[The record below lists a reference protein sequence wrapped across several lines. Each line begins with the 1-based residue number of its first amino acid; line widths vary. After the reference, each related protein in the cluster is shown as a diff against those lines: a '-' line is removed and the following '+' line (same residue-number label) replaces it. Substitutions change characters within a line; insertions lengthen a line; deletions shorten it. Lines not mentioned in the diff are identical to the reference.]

1 MARAK
6 KPATSGKTASR
17 RSAAD
22 PARRSAPLK
31 AYAAKRN
38 FAATPEPKGKA
49 ARRQANRFCIQKHDA
64 RRLHFDLRLE
74 LDGVLKS
81 WAVTRGPSLVSGEK
95 RLAVHTEDHPI
106 EYLTFEGVIP
116 RGEYGGG
123 TMIVWDTGT
132 WTPIGDPHRGYAK
145 GHLEFE
151 LAGQRLNGRWHLVR
165 MRAKPRESKEQ
176 WLLIKG
182 DDEYAKPKD
191 EPEIVSVEL
200 TSILSG
206 RTNGDLAASDEIRSD
221 HAERAKAAGTKP
233 RPVPEL
239 ARMPK
244 ARKGLLRTFIEPSL
258 ATLVDEAP
266 HGDEWIHEIKFDGYR
281 LQARIDGKS
290 VKLLTRK
297 GLDWTAKFKPVA
309 AALRD
314 LKLGSALLDGELVV
328 EDETGLSSFASLQ
341 ADLKSGRTDRM
352 VFYAFDLLYLDGY
365 DLTKLPLIERKTF
378 LATLLE
384 DAPAGGILRYS
395 SHLEGD
401 GETMIR
407 HACRFGLEGIISK
420 HRDRP
425 YLAGRGMHWQKTKC
439 TQRQEF
445 VIAGYVPS
453 SVSPKAI
460 GSLVLGVYED
470 KRLVHVGRV
479 GTGFSATLARD
490 LWTDL
495 ERLKRPASPFSAAL
509 SRDAARGV
517 RWVKP
522 ELVAEVEF
530 RGWTADGILRHAS
543 YKGLRED
550 KDPSEIVRETAK
562 SAPARVEVPAPSS
575 LRLTHPDRVLW
586 PDTGLTKQG
595 LADYYADIAEWIL
608 PHVANRPLSLVR
620 CPSGIEGSCFFQ
632 KHAWNGMS
640 KAVQH
645 RAIDGEDILFIDDLE
660 GLIALVQSGVLEI
673 HAWGSPMQNPETPDR
688 IVMDLDPAED
698 VPWTALIDAAL
709 EVRERLG
716 DAGLE
721 SFVKTTGGKGLHVV
735 APLRPKAGWDEVKSF
750 AQSLAETM
758 AGDSPDRYVAT
769 MSKRA
774 RAGKIF
780 IDYLRNGR
788 GATAVAPYSTRARS
802 GAPVSTP
809 LAWSELSASMRPD
822 HFTVSNL
829 PTRLAHLKSDP
840 WADLP
845 ELDQELPQRKGR
857 SRKRG

>member
-1 MARAK
+1 M
-6 KPATSGKTASR
+6 
-17 RSAAD
+17 
-22 PARRSAPLK
+22 
-31 AYAAKRN
+31 
-38 FAATPEPKGKA
+38 
-49 ARRQANRFCIQKHDA
+49 
-64 RRLHFDLRLE
+64 
-74 LDGVLKS
+74 KS

-123 TMIVWDTGT
+123 TMIVWDQGT

-176 WLLIKG
+176 WLLIKS

-281 LQARIDGKS
+281 LQARIDGKN

-407 HACRFGLEGIISK
+407 HACRLGLEGIISK

-530 RGWTADGILRHAS
+530 RGWTTDGILRHAS

-562 SAPARVEVPAPSS
+562 SAPARADVPAPSS
-575 LRLTHPDRVLW
+575 FNLTHPDRVLW

-673 HAWGSPMQNPETPDR
+673 HAWGSPMENPETPDR

-750 AQSLAETM
+750 TQSLAETM

-845 ELDQELPQRKGR
+845 ELDQGLPQRKGR

>member
-38 FAATPEPKGKA
+38 FAATPEPKGKTV
-49 ARRQANRFCIQKHDA
+49 RRQADRFCIQRHDA

-106 EYLTFEGVIP
+106 EYLTFEGGIP

-176 WLLIKG
+176 WLLIKS

-206 RTNGDLAASDEIRSD
+206 KTNGDLAASDEIRSD

-281 LQARIDGKS
+281 LQARIDGKN

-328 EDETGLSSFASLQ
+328 EDKTGLSSFASLQ

-352 VFYAFDLLYLDGY
+352 VFNAFDLLYLDGY

-407 HACRFGLEGIISK
+407 HACRLGLEGIVSK

-425 YLAGRGMHWQKTKC
+425 YLASRGMHWQKTKC

-530 RGWTADGILRHAS
+530 RGWTTDGILRHAS

-562 SAPARVEVPAPSS
+562 SALSRANAPALSS
-575 LRLTHPDRVLW
+575 FNLTHPDRMLW

-645 RAIDGEDILFIDDLE
+645 RAIDGEDTLFIDDLE

-673 HAWGSPMQNPETPDR
+673 HAWGSSMENPETPDR

-716 DAGLE
+716 NAGLE
-721 SFVKTTGGKGLHVV
+721 SFVKTTGGKGLHLV

-780 IDYLRNGR
+780 VDYLRNGR

-822 HFTVSNL
+822 HFTVANL

-845 ELDQELPQRKGR
+845 ELDQGLPQRKGR

>member
-49 ARRQANRFCIQKHDA
+49 ARRQANRFCIQRHDA

-176 WLLIKG
+176 WLLIKS

-281 LQARIDGKS
+281 LQARIDGKN

-407 HACRFGLEGIISK
+407 HACRLGLEGIISK

-530 RGWTADGILRHAS
+530 RGWTTDGILRHAS

-562 SAPARVEVPAPSS
+562 SAPSRANAPAPSS
-575 LRLTHPDRVLW
+575 FNLTHPDRVLW

-673 HAWGSPMQNPETPDR
+673 HAWGSPMENPETPDR

-750 AQSLAETM
+750 TQSLAETM

-845 ELDQELPQRKGR
+845 ELDQGLPQRKGR

>member
-49 ARRQANRFCIQKHDA
+49 ARRQANRFCIQRHDA

-176 WLLIKG
+176 WLLIKS

-281 LQARIDGKS
+281 LQARIDGKN

-314 LKLGSALLDGELVV
+314 LKLGSAVVDGELVV

-407 HACRFGLEGIISK
+407 HACRLGLEGIISK

-470 KRLVHVGRV
+470 ERLVHVGRV

-562 SAPARVEVPAPSS
+562 SVPSRVEVPAPSS
-575 LRLTHPDRVLW
+575 FNLTHPDRVLW

-645 RAIDGEDILFIDDLE
+645 RAIDDEDILFIDDLE

-673 HAWGSPMQNPETPDR
+673 HAWGSPMENPETPDR

-750 AQSLAETM
+750 TQSLAETM

-845 ELDQELPQRKGR
+845 ELDQGLPQRKGR